1 MTKYRILFQ
10 QKGAFMKNKSLL
22 FQVATVIIVG
32 VLCVLITLTLTVL
45 AGSLSTE
52 IFDFTNLNFS
62 NMIPVFL
69 VGIFI
74 TCAIVGICVLFVLR
88 TSFNKAKEY
97 LEKEKNTKNGGNN
110 K

>member
-1 MTKYRILFQ
+1 
-10 QKGAFMKNKSLL
+10 MKNKSLL

-32 VLCVLITLTLTVL
+32 VLCVLVTLAFTIL
-45 AGSLSTE
+45 AGSINAE
-52 IFDFTNLNFS
+52 IFDFANLNFS

-74 TCAIVGICVLFVLR
+74 SCAIVGICVLFVLR
-88 TSFNKAKEY
+88 TTFNKAKEY
-97 LEKEKNTKNGGNN
+97 LEKEEEKNKNGGND